1 MWNQRSDTMTA
12 DLGLPGN
19 KRALSEH
26 TNTQMTVSLKDSSKI
41 QFETNHANI
50 FIGPYCQFV
59 WTRCPRDQA
68 LFWHITM
75 QLGVTSG
82 HWFLIYAT
90 VEVEKEELRIKMN
103 CSDATTRP
111 YNFDWMSGGCCSP
124 SLGDSY
130 GTDSEISADISE
142 CGVVTSAN
150 SATTYS
156 SRYKWKVWW
165 LKVTIK
171 QQDWSCSLSVWG
183 KKMLIIAYWLF
194 WLEAQGALWVQG
206 RSWQRLWVWKI
217 GITSS
222 SKGNII
228 PTGKGY

>member
-12 DLGLPGN
+12 DLGLPCN

-130 GTDSEISADISE
+130 GRIQKYLLTSVS
-142 CGVVTSAN
+142 VV
-150 SATTYS
+150 
-156 SRYKWKVWW
+156 
-165 LKVTIK
+165 
-171 QQDWSCSLSVWG
+171 LSQVQTVRQNIPAVING
-183 KKMLIIAYWLF
+183 K
-194 WLEAQGALWVQG
+194 
-206 RSWQRLWVWKI
+206 SDD
-217 GITSS
+217 
-222 SKGNII
+222 
-228 PTGKGY
+228 